1 MMQRIIL
8 IYLILL
14 SAASAYG
21 QAADYTFSGDFDNVP
36 FESFVESLE
45 KSSGL
50 TFFYRPEW
58 TSGVTITAKGEG
70 LSLTEVLLQS
80 LEPLGL
86 TCYMDGGNNVF
97 ILRGSI
103 IRLEDVIA
111 ADRVRESAEPEN
123 EVPNETME
131 RKYFGSEREPVRT
144 ESVVIGRSAD
154 AGQGSMVKL
163 YGRIWNKES
172 GEALLGATIYF
183 PDTETGI
190 ITDQYGQ
197 YQVVLPAGHHQLSVH
212 SLGMKVKQYDLSIY
226 SDGRLDVEMENEIIP
241 LNEVVISSDRY
252 QNVSGIQMGYSR
264 LDIQTI
270 KEIPLV
276 MGEKDLIRVAQL
288 LPGVQ
293 SVGEGSS
300 GFNVRGSSADQNMFY
315 IDRIPVY
322 NTFHLFGFFSAFSPD
337 IIKEF
342 NLYKSNIPVEYG
354 GRIASVFNVTT
365 REGNKNQFTARGGIS
380 PITGHV
386 AVEGPLKKEKHSFV
400 LSARSTYSDWIL
412 KFLEDPSLRN
422 SKASFYDLS
431 AAVTIDPDESN
442 LIKIFGYYSSDH
454 FQYSDVLSYDYQN
467 TGAAV
472 TWRHRISS
480 SLSSDMAAVF
490 SNYSFGTVNQE
501 FPSSSYSHDYRI
513 GQGELLA
520 DFKWVPVRKHLITFG
535 GKVIYYHLDRG
546 KIAPFGDQSVMK
558 SSELGV
564 DNGIESAIYFSDKY
578 EIIPGITLYGGIR
591 YSLFNNLGP
600 AEIFTYSANAPRDP
614 SNVSDTL
621 TFSPGALIKSYSGPD
636 FRFAANLR
644 TGPSSS
650 VKLSYNRT
658 RQYIF
663 LLTNTIAIAPTDQW
677 KLCDYHIRPLY
688 GDQVS
693 AGFFKDFPGTG
704 VQASAEVYLKKIHNI
719 VEYKQ
724 SADIIGS
731 QHIEQDVLQGKQDA
745 YGIELMLEKE
755 TGKLNG
761 WVSYTFSRSEITV
774 DGTFPWQRINDGKP
788 YPSNYDKPHALN
800 LVMNYRVNR
809 RLSLSG
815 NVVYSTG
822 RPVTYPVSS
831 YYLRGQE
838 IISYSQRN
846 EYRLPDYFRIDL
858 SVNLEGNLKARKN
871 IHSYWMVNI
880 YNLTGRKNAY
890 SIYFRSEEGQLN
902 SYRMAIFGTAIVS
915 LSWNFKFGNYA
926 SQ

>member
-8 IYLILL
+8 IFMILL
-14 SAASAYG
+14 PTASLCG
-21 QAADYTFSGDFDNVP
+21 QTTDYTFSGEYDQVP
-36 FESFVESLE
+36 FDSFVKTLE
-45 KSSGL
+45 ESSGL
-50 TFFYRPEW
+50 VFFYRPEW
-58 TSGVTITAKGEG
+58 TSGVTITAKGAG
-70 LSLTEVLLQS
+70 LSLTNVLLQS
-80 LEPLGL
+80 LEPHGL

-97 ILRGSI
+97 ILPGTM
-103 IRLEDVIA
+103 IRMEDVIA
-111 ADRVRESAEPEN
+111 ADQVMEISEPEA
-123 EVPNETME
+123 EVPNETMK
-131 RKYFGSEREPVRT
+131 RKYFGREIEEVRT
-144 ESVVIGRSAD
+144 ESVVIGRSTN

-163 YGRIWNKES
+163 YGKIWNRES

-183 PDTETGI
+183 PETETGI

-197 YQVVLPAGHHQLSVH
+197 YQVVLSAGHHQISVH
-212 SLGMKVKQYDLSIY
+212 SLGMKVKQYNLAIY
-226 SDGRLDVEMENEIIP
+226 ADGRLDVEMENEIIP
-241 LNEVVISSDRY
+241 LNEVVISADRY

-264 LDIQTI
+264 LDIQSI

-300 GFNVRGSSADQNMFY
+300 GLNVRGSSADENMFY

-322 NTFHLFGFFSAFSPD
+322 NTSHLFGFFSAFSPD
-337 IIKEF
+337 IINEF

-354 GRIASVFNVTT
+354 GRIASVFNVST

-380 PITGHV
+380 PITGHM

-400 LSARSTYSDWIL
+400 LSARSSYSDWIL

-431 AAVTIDPDESN
+431 AAVTIDPNESN
-442 LIKIFGYYSSDH
+442 LIKFFGYYSSDH
-454 FQYSDVLSYDYQN
+454 FKYSDVLSYDYQN
-467 TGAAV
+467 TGASV
-472 TWRHRISS
+472 TWRRRISS

-490 SNYSFGTVNQE
+490 SHYSFGIVNQE
-501 FPSSSYSHDYRI
+501 YPSSAYSHDYRI
-513 GQGELLA
+513 GQGELVS
-520 DFKWVPVRKHLITFG
+520 DFKWVPVRNHLITFG
-535 GKVIYYHLDRG
+535 GKLIYYHLDRG
-546 KIAPFGDQSVMK
+546 EIAPFGDQSVRT
-558 SSELGV
+558 STLLGM
-564 DNGIESAIYFSDKY
+564 DNGIESAIYLGDKY
-578 EIIPGITLYGGIR
+578 EVLPGITLYGGIR

-600 AEIFTYSANAPRDP
+600 AEIFTYSANAPP
-614 SNVSDTL
+614 NSENITDTL
-621 TFSPGALIKSYSGPD
+621 TFGPGAAAKSYSGPD
-636 FRFAANLR
+636 LRFAANLR

-658 RQYIF
+658 RQYLF
-663 LLTNTIAIAPTDQW
+663 MLTNTIAIAPTDQW
-677 KLCDYHIRPLY
+677 KLCDYHISPPY
-688 GDQVS
+688 GDQFS
-693 AGFFKDFPGTG
+693 AGFFKDFPGKG
-704 VQASAEVYLKKIHNI
+704 IQASAEVYLKKIHHI

-731 QHIEQDVLQGKQDA
+731 QHIEQDILQGKQDA
-745 YGIELMLEKE
+745 YGIELMLEKAS
-755 TGKLNG
+755 GQLNG

-774 DGTFPWQRINDGKP
+774 DGAFPWQRINSGEP
-788 YPSNYDKPHALN
+788 YPANYDKPHALN

-815 NVVYSTG
+815 NVVYNTG

-838 IISYSQRN
+838 IVNYSQRN
-846 EYRLPDYFRIDL
+846 AYRLPDYFRIDL
-858 SVNLEGNLKARKN
+858 SLNLEGNLKARKK

-890 SIYFRSEEGQLN
+890 SVYFRSEGGQLN
-902 SYRMAIFGTAIVS
+902 SYRLAIFGTAIVS